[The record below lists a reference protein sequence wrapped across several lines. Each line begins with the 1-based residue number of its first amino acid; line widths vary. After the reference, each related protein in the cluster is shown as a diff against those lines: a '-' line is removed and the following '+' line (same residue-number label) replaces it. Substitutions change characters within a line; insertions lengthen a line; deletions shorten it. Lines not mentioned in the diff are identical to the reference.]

1 MTGSKHADMD
11 LIKQMNMSSVLN
23 LLLHTGPLSRAEIS
37 RMLKISR
44 SASSS
49 LVEELLKQN
58 LVTELEKGESSLG
71 RKPILLDVNYQAG
84 NAVGI
89 KINIDSISAA
99 LVGLDGEMKRELVID
114 YQASDGPE
122 SCIKQ
127 IIHAVETLKLDTR
140 FPLVGIGIGMGG
152 RIDYERGIFLE
163 SSILPWKDVPIA
175 KRIEEQLS
183 LPVYLENDVNT
194 FAVGENFF
202 GKGKAYSNYL
212 CISIGQGIGVGIII
226 NNQLYKGAHHAAGEF
241 GHTKSFLPEHNRV
254 CSCGERGCLEARV
267 GTPAILQRAM
277 ESMGKSV
284 NLQQLVEMAA
294 KGNPEVVGLFK
305 DVGQELGE
313 SISNLITL
321 FDPEIILI
329 GGEGAVYSSYI
340 KQTMIES
347 IRSNSVYRLGEEIP
361 VEFIEYHPELWTRG
375 VATLVLM
382 ERLGIKM

>member
-1 MTGSKHADMD
+1 MD

-23 LLLHTGPLSRAEIS
+23 LLLHSGPLSRAEIS

-49 LVEELLKQN
+49 LVEELLQQN

-89 KINIDSISAA
+89 KINVDSISAA
-99 LVGLDGEMKRELVID
+99 LVGLDGELKKELVLQF
-114 YQASDGPE
+114 QASDGPE
-122 SCIKQ
+122 HCINQ
-127 IIHAVETLKLDTR
+127 IICAVEELGKGTR

-152 RIDYERGIFLE
+152 RINYEKGLFIE

-175 KRIEEQLS
+175 ERIEEKLS
-183 LPVYLENDVNT
+183 LPVYLENDANT

-202 GKGKAYSNYL
+202 GMGKGYRNYL

-241 GHTKSFLPEHNRV
+241 GHTKSFRPNHDRV
-254 CSCGERGCLEARV
+254 CSCGERGCLEARI
-267 GTPAILQRAM
+267 GTPAILHRAK
-277 ESMGKSV
+277 ERLERSMS
-284 NLQQLVEMAA
+284 LQQLVALAE
-294 KGNPEVVGLFK
+294 KGERGVIDIFREVGK
-305 DVGQELGE
+305 ELGE

-329 GGEGAVYSSYI
+329 GGEGAVYGPYI
-340 KQTMIES
+340 HGEMLNAIKG
-347 IRSNSVYRLGEEIP
+347 NSVYRLGEEIP